1 MYVYLIDNEVSPES
15 NEGLQSWVEVIVREE
30 SDVLSHISTGPH
42 TTTCSVHN
50 TLISTNISHYITCAH
65 IQYESKKNWTQV
77 TLLAKL
83 LTQSNS

>member
-50 TLISTNISHYITCAH
+50 TPAIHFSLLQYICSMCTH
-65 IQYESKKNWTQV
+65 TVYNV
-77 TLLAKL
+77 HVHVH
-83 LTQSNS
+83 NM